1 MNQLTRKTIIFCK
14 ENKIIFAKIYI
25 PFLFIFTTFNLISQ
39 KLFAKMTKSIS
50 SVMQEITEN
59 MSFGNSLNELISAI
73 KNELPLLLII
83 AMAIALV
90 KFIYNCLIIS
100 KIAENDDR
108 LHEKPHFPSFAALF
122 TTFLL
127 YELMRRFGFALFVI
141 PGIILSFFLLMVPC
155 VLIMENKTNFVS
167 FDRSFFIIKKD
178 AMNVIYAVL
187 IMGLFYLGMQFVFS
201 LILSLIRTILNGII
215 TILSLSAVSSISSNI
230 FMFLDVFIN
239 SALYAAFSICIQSM
253 LYIHYTE
260 QINQPESDNQ
270 TVFEEQRYT
279 LDDYYRGKEEPDD
292 DEK

>member
-14 ENKIIFAKIYI
+14 ENKAIFTKIYI
-25 PFLFIFTTFNLISQ
+25 PFLFVFIIFNFINWKSS
-39 KLFAKMTKSIS
+39 AKITKIVSP
-50 SVMQEITEN
+50 VMLEMAEN
-59 MSFGNSLNELISAI
+59 MSFPNELFSIM

-83 AMAIALV
+83 AIALALA

-100 KIAENDDR
+100 KIAENDGR
-108 LHEKPHFPSFAALF
+108 LPEKPGVLSFAALF

-127 YELMRRFGFALFVI
+127 YELMRWFGFALFVI

-155 VLIMENKTNFVS
+155 VLVMESKPNFAS

-178 AMNVIYAVL
+178 AMNVIGAVL
-187 IMGLFYLGMQFVFS
+187 TISLAYFAIQLACS
-201 LILSLIRTILNGII
+201 LILSPIQIILNGII
-215 TILSLSAVSSISSNI
+215 TALSPNAAPSISDSI
-230 FMFLDVFIN
+230 FMFLDIFIS
-239 SALYAAFSICIQSM
+239 SALYAAFSIYMQSM

-260 QINQPESDNQ
+260 QVNQAESGNQ
-270 TVFEEQRYT
+270 VAFEEQKYT